1 MMNSPQSQDFHFFRR
16 WQQEKWDKNVEKSTR
31 ISIFHRVKAYF
42 HFKGFVKLRSKRGII
57 GINGILSIIYHH
69 LLLGSVFTVGYFFM
83 LDQNLLKYKKR
94 VQESGV
100 GGL

>member
-16 WQQEKWDKNVEKSTR
+16 RQQEKWDKNVEKSTR

-69 LLLGSVFTVGYFFM
+69 LLLGSVFTVGYFFHA
-83 LDQNLLKYKKR
+83 R
-94 VQESGV
+94 PEFVEI
-100 GGL
+100 